1 MATKETD
8 VALLQ
13 ASLEHAHARIQ
24 ALEVRL
30 DMAERHAGTRPGRQ
44 PDFAQRDMIARAVA
58 ANQAHR
64 RAV

>member
-1 MATKETD
+1 MPRETTD
-8 VALLQ
+8 VARLQ

-30 DMAERHAGTRPGRQ
+30 DRAERHAGIRPGHD
-44 PDFAQRDMIARAVA
+44 PDFAQRNLVARAIA
-58 ANQAHR
+58 AHQVPR